1 MQNVNEL
8 LEQKRGELAALETQI
23 AEMITNAEGLN
34 KYGAQLDAVLKKLV
48 NETIPAH
55 NKRMAELGAAREQVI
70 GAIGAYEKLTEQT
83 QAASA

>member
-8 LEQKRGELAALETQI
+8 LEQKRGELAVIEAQI
-23 AEMITNAEGLN
+23 AEMVTSAEGLN
-34 KYGAQLDAVLKKLV
+34 KYGAQLDADLKKLI

-55 NKRMAELGAAREQVI
+55 NKRMAELSALREQAI
-70 GAIGAYEKLTEQT
+70 GAIGAYEALAE